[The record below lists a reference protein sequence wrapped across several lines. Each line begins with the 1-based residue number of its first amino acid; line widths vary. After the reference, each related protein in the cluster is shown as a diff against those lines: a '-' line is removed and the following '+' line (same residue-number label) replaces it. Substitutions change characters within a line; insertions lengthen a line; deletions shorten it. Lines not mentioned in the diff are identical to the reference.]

1 VSEPREVLRE
11 EPLIETNLVLKEASV
26 LGRVGG
32 PEVLHDRVAWKQ
44 AHDQETDKRDDEQYA
59 KVLDDAAQ

>member
-1 VSEPREVLRE
+1 MAEPREVLRE
-11 EPLIETNLVLKEASV
+11 EPLIETHLVLKEPSV

-44 AHDQETDKRDDEQYA
+44 AHDQEADERDDQQHA
-59 KVLDDAAQ
+59 KELDDSAQ